1 MGLISQVF
9 GTYSDRQIKKIMPLV
24 KQINSLGD
32 KYKNMSDS
40 DMRSQTDIFKKR
52 LATGET
58 LDDILPEAYACI
70 REASDRILGKRPF
83 DVQLMGGIL
92 LHQGRITEM
101 KTGEGKTMVAALPFP
116 LLREF
121 LKYLPPR

>member
-52 LATGET
+52 LAAGET

-70 REASDRILGKRPF
+70 REAS
-83 DVQLMGGIL
+83 
-92 LHQGRITEM
+92 TEFSASVLS
-101 KTGEGKTMVAALPFP
+101 TYSSWAAYFFIRAESP
-116 LLREF
+116 
-121 LKYLPPR
+121 K

>member
-40 DMRSQTDIFKKR
+40 DMRSQTDIF
-52 LATGET
+52 
-58 LDDILPEAYACI
+58 
-70 REASDRILGKRPF
+70 
-83 DVQLMGGIL
+83 
-92 LHQGRITEM
+92 
-101 KTGEGKTMVAALPFP
+101 
-116 LLREF
+116 F
-121 LKYLPPR
+121 LKHMPA